1 MDPAAEVPEALR
13 GAIPQTQ
20 YLDDVAS
27 RLAPLGF
34 TGEST
39 LAAVSICRD
48 ELTQHLIAA
57 VTDRWGPTF
66 ALGGLGGVPSLGRTG
81 WGACLAHVPDTV
93 DRPKL
98 LVIGATHIGLGP
110 DGTPGHNL
118 RRNQAEP
125 TATCG
130 ALSALLDTWGDRT
143 PARPDG
149 SGLSDGEARMLRRLV
164 EAALDAHPEGAVS
177 EGAMSEGNLSEGA
190 HPEGAHPEGKLPD
203 ETPLKGAL
211 PGGIVELTLA
221 ATKAVQ
227 TEMMTQLDALDPWD
241 NMDIAVFTG
250 VQVHLDGTED
260 HVLPVSATLRGAGG
274 SHTPLL

>member
-1 MDPAAEVPEALR
+1 MDPAAEVPEALC

-143 PARPDG
+143 PAEPDG
-149 SGLSDGEARMLRRLV
+149 SGLSDGEARLLRRLV
-164 EAALDAHPEGAVS
+164 EAALDAHPE
-177 EGAMSEGNLSEGA
+177 
-190 HPEGAHPEGKLPD
+190 
-203 ETPLKGAL
+203 GAL

-227 TEMMTQLDALDPWD
+227 TEMMAQLDALDPWD

-260 HVLPVSATLRGAGG
+260 HVLPVGAILRGAGG